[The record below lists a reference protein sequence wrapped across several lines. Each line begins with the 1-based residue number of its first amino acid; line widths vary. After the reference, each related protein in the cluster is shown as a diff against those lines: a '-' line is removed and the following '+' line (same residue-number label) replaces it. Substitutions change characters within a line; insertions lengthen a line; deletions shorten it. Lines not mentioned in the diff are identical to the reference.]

1 MRKIFLIATAIVVAG
16 ANIAGAQTSP
26 KTTKK
31 YGDWA
36 LSCRQLTTGGPER
49 CVLFQDI
56 LWKKGGKRILNV
68 SVARTARDQPFVA
81 AVTTPLGILLP
92 AGLTLNVDDKE
103 PIRFPLRFCN
113 INGCRGQFL
122 ISENMQEIFSN
133 GKKGRVVF
141 RQPNG
146 RPLRVEF
153 SLKGFAAGFTVLR
166 SR

>member
-1 MRKIFLIATAIVVAG
+1 MRNVILIAAALVAAA
-16 ANIAGAQTSP
+16 ANVAVAQTSP
-26 KTTKK
+26 SSAKK

-36 LSCRQLTTGGPER
+36 LSCRQLKADGPER

-56 LWKKGGKRILNV
+56 LWKTGGKRILNV
-68 SVARTARDQPFVA
+68 SVARTAKDQPFVV

-92 AGLTLNVDDKE
+92 AGLTLNIDAKE
-103 PIRFPLRFCN
+103 LVRFPLRFCN
-113 INGCRGQFL
+113 INGCRGQFPMGDG
-122 ISENMQEIFSN
+122 MQKLFAK
-133 GKKGRVVF
+133 GKKGRVIF

-153 SLKGFAAGFTVLR
+153 SLKGFEAGFMVLG

>member
-1 MRKIFLIATAIVVAG
+1 MRNVILIAAALVAAASNIATA
-16 ANIAGAQTSP
+16 QTTP
-26 KTTKK
+26 KTAKK

-36 LSCRQLTTGGPER
+36 LSCRQLKADGPER

-56 LWKKGGKRILNV
+56 LWKTGGKRILNV
-68 SVARTARDQPFVA
+68 SVARTAKDQPFVA

-92 AGLTLNVDDKE
+92 AGLTLNVDEKE
-103 PIRFPLRFCN
+103 LVRFPLRFCN
-113 INGCRGQFL
+113 INGCRGQFP
-122 ISENMQEIFSN
+122 ISESMQNIFSK
-133 GKKGRVVF
+133 GKKGRVLF

-153 SLKGFAAGFTVLR
+153 SLRGFEAGFTVLK